1 MTTTNKPNIGF
12 WIISATALI
21 WNLMGVN
28 QYIQQAYVT
37 DSFKAM
43 YNEEQL
49 KMIADS
55 PTWATAAFAIAVFAG
70 AIGSLLLLLRK
81 YLAKSI
87 LILSLVGIIVQMF
100 YNFFIID
107 SMAVYGP
114 GAVAMPII
122 LIIFASFLIWFADF
136 ANKKG
141 WLK

>member
-70 AIGSLLLLLRK
+70 VIGSLLLLLRK

-122 LIIFASFLIWFADF
+122 LIIFASFLIWFSDF